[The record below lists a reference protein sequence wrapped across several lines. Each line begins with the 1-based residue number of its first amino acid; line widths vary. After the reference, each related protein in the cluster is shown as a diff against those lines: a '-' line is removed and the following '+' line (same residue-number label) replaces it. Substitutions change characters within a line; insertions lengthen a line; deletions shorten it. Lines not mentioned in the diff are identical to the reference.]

1 MEKGK
6 SVLKKWILAAGML
19 LALGLP
25 TLAQDATPEATVEGT
40 AEATQPWQC
49 PKGFEGQTLNIYNFS
64 GYVAEDTVS
73 NFEKACGVTVTYDVY
88 VTNEE
93 MVARLTQG
101 NPGYDIVVPS
111 NYIVSAM
118 LDQKLLEPLDMQN
131 IPNFANISQD
141 LTNPPYDPG
150 NQYTVPYQWGT
161 IGIAYNKTKVGQT
174 VDSWQQMFDYKGSVA
189 WLEDIR
195 AMLGIGLIMQGHDP
209 NTTSPDEIQSAR
221 DFLVN
226 HSKNVVTI
234 VQANSKDLLAKGE
247 VDIAID
253 YPGNVFQL
261 IAECSADPNCKTEY
275 AYAIPKEGTIIWID
289 NLAIPKGAPHKAL
302 AEAYIDYILDP
313 KVGAD
318 LSNYIAYASP
328 NQKAIDLKLIN
339 ADLLSNTGIY
349 PDAET
354 RKNLFFARSLPD
366 VDQLYN
372 DAWDEV
378 KIKIGQK

>member
-1 MEKGK
+1 MRKLLIL
-6 SVLKKWILAAGML
+6 VLILTTF
-19 LALGLP
+19 P
-25 TLAQDATPEATVEGT
+25 VFAQEATPDGT
-40 AEATQPWQC
+40 AEALQPWQC
-49 PKGFEGQTLNIYNFS
+49 PEGFAGQTLNIYNFS

-118 LDQKLLEPLDMQN
+118 LDQKLLEPLDMRN

-141 LTNPPYDPG
+141 LTDPPYDPG

-161 IGIAYNKTKVGQT
+161 IGIAYNKTKIGET
-174 VDSWQQMFDYKGSVA
+174 VDSWQQMFDYQGSVA

-195 AMLGIGLIMQGHDP
+195 AMLGIGLIMQGNDP
-209 NTTSPDEIQSAR
+209 NTTSPEEIQTAR
-221 DFLVN
+221 DFLIN
-226 HSKNVVTI
+226 NSNNVVTI

-247 VDIAID
+247 VDMAID

-261 IAECSADPNCKTEY
+261 MAECSADPNCKTEY

-318 LSNYIAYASP
+318 LSNYVAYASP
-328 NQKAIDLKLIN
+328 NQKAIDLKLIS
-339 ADLLSNTGIY
+339 ADLLDNTGIY

-354 RKNLFFARSLPD
+354 RKNLFFAKSLPG
-366 VDQLYN
+366 VDQRYN